1 MAAAHLHLL
10 SLPQNSHSFAL
21 NSLTHFRIAALVFSP
36 TSKLRTFHPPKC
48 SSDDSAAEP
57 SKSSR
62 RGRKKSSTTTISS
75 PSTSTAT
82 KKSRRPR
89 KSQPKKDVSDE
100 LNVQN
105 EQLLDDE
112 EIDDYDDGIDFPY
125 ESPPLVCCF
134 GAAQKEFVPTVRVS
148 TEQMHPDIYSQWK
161 MLQWNPPEFVRA
173 PGGPPSNVAISHVR
187 LGGRAAFMGKV
198 GNDEFGQEMVL
209 LMNKEKVQTR
219 GVKFD
224 SNSRTA
230 CTYMKFKFDDGKIKA
245 ETVKDCPED
254 SLLSSELNLSV
265 LKEVNSSSHD
275 FIYYTNS
282 VLLTTKFLII
292 AGKDIPFQLR
302 SFNISFHA
310 LCSIQSNF
318 VV

>member
-1 MAAAHLHLL
+1 MAAAHLHPL
-10 SLPQNSHSFAL
+10 SLPQTSHSFAR
-21 NSLTHFRIAALVFSP
+21 NSLTHFRI
-36 TSKLRTFHPPKC
+36 TSLKLRTFHPPKC

-57 SKSSR
+57 GKSSR

-75 PSTSTAT
+75 PSTSTTA
-82 KKSRRPR
+82 KKSGRPR
-89 KSQPKKDVSDE
+89 KSQPKKDVSTE

-105 EQLLDDE
+105 EQLVNEE

-148 TEQMHPDIYSQWK
+148 REQMHPDIYSLWK
-161 MLQWNPPEFVRA
+161 MLQWNPPEFARA
-173 PGGPPSNVAISHVR
+173 PGGPTSNVAISHVR

-209 LMNKEKVQTR
+209 VMNKENVQTR

-224 SNSRTA
+224 DESRTA
-230 CTYMKFKFDDGKIKA
+230 CTRMKLKLDDGKMKA
-245 ETVKDCPED
+245 ETVKECPED

-265 LKEVNSSSHD
+265 LKEVK
-275 FIYYTNS
+275 IP
-282 VLLTTKFLII
+282 VLMIFPFLVTYSNTHKFKI
-292 AGKDIPFQLR
+292 F
-302 SFNISFHA
+302 
-310 LCSIQSNF
+310 
-318 VV
+318 